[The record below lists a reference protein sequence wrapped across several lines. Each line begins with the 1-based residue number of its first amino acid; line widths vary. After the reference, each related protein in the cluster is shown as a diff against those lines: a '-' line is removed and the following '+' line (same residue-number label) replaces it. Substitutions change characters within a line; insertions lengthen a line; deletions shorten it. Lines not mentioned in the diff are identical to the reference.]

1 MLGVAYIRF
10 GITGQLC
17 YNVYEIK
24 FFINKK
30 RRNAYVD
37 KEMIKNIFLQ
47 TDVMITEKFAADDFG
62 IVLLRYMGDR
72 NINSD
77 ELAEFI
83 SVDKSTIF
91 RDRRNEIKPSL
102 KCLMKIC
109 IALRLYKERSDYL
122 FELRG
127 IILGHNRTHLLYK
140 AILADVFLS
149 SRSIS
154 DYNEFLRKNGVDEK
168 DLL

>member
-1 MLGVAYIRF
+1 M
-10 GITGQLC
+10 
-17 YNVYEIK
+17 
-24 FFINKK
+24 
-30 RRNAYVD
+30 D

-47 TDVMITEKFAADDFG
+47 TDVMITEKLAADDFG

-91 RDRRNEIKPSL
+91 RYRRNEIKPSL

-109 IALRLYKERSDYL
+109 IALL
-122 FELRG
+122 
-127 IILGHNRTHLLYK
+127 
-140 AILADVFLS
+140 
-149 SRSIS
+149 
-154 DYNEFLRKNGVDEK
+154 
-168 DLL
+168 